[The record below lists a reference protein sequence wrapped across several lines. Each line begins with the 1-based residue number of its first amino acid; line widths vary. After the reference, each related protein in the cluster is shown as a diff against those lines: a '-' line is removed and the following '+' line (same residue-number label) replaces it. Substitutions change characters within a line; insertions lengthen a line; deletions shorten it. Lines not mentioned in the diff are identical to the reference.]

1 MSLYLTALF
10 LWCTLWS
17 SHSLD
22 DSYLV
27 GKAHCADFNHAVY
40 KGSIAQLQ
48 HAYVCPALDG
58 IAGTYCKDPFPTK
71 NARDIF
77 PSSLTWDDILFYI
90 LIGPRSNVDPLR
102 WWLQFVKD
110 KIDMVFVADACA
122 DGTTECADSAQNI
135 VDTIAKEYPLV
146 HTHLQRALPGDSGY
160 NILSCKLR
168 TGQKLIYTK
177 FPDRKYYFKFDTD
190 TILFPRRL
198 LSFFHTIDA
207 VAENG
212 HKSPLYFGTMVESG
226 IPQLLCK
233 HHTHGSAWTFPEK
246 NASICYCQGGA
257 GYGLSNPVMRH
268 MAAAPSC
275 AIQAPSDLPEDLY
288 TALEVY
294 NNFNHTVPIHCGGF
308 RSSELVNDEW
318 FKQSISF
325 HYIDAKWLRTHG
337 HKLISHYHDQQRE
350 HSAAAVH

>member
-1 MSLYLTALF
+1 MMALLSVALYILGLLCAV
-10 LWCTLWS
+10 
-17 SHSLD
+17 HSID
-22 DSYLV
+22 DRYLV

-40 KGSIAQLQ
+40 KIAAAQLP
-48 HAYVCPALDG
+48 HAYACPATDG

-71 NARDIF
+71 NERDIL
-77 PSSLTWDDILFYI
+77 PSSVTWKDLVFYI

-102 WWLQFVKD
+102 WWLQFIREQTD
-110 KIDMVFVADACA
+110 IVFVADACPDA
-122 DGTTECADSAQNI
+122 ATTCTDSAQAI
-135 VDTIAKEYPLV
+135 IDGIMRDFPLV
-146 HTHLQRALPGDSGY
+146 HVHLVRALPTDSGY

-168 TGQKLIYTK
+168 TGQKLIYSQ
-177 FPDRKYYFKFDTD
+177 FPDRKYYIKFDTD

-198 LSFFHTIDA
+198 MSFVRTIDA
-207 VAENG
+207 VAERG
-212 HKSPLYFGTMVESG
+212 HESPLYFGTMVESG

-233 HHTHGSAWTFPEK
+233 HHTHGSTWTFPEQ

-268 MAAAPSC
+268 MASVPSC
-275 AIQAPSDLPEDLY
+275 ERQAPSDLPEDLY

-294 NNFNHTVPIHCGGF
+294 NHFNHTVPIHCGGF

-337 HKLISHYHDQQRE
+337 HKLISHYHDQQQQ
-350 HSAAAVH
+350 HQQQ